1 MLTAGRV
8 VGVLVLVK
16 ALDVLLRGPGVAPLW
31 TAALALLTAGAVLL
45 LRDRHGWP
53 LVLLGGLAAVLD
65 APLELRRQHLVL
77 LVGVALVATL
87 TRRDEDRLLLWRT
100 QLSALYGLAALSKL
114 NEAYLSGT
122 VLTEALVLPL
132 PLPAVVAGGVGL
144 VAVEALLAVT
154 PWVPRLRV
162 PGAVAAASV
171 HGVAL
176 LVVAG
181 GPLVTLRLVVFGGT
195 AVLLHAVSAGLV
207 PVRRSASRRP

>member
-16 ALDVLLRGPGVAPLW
+16 ALDVLVRGPGVAPLW
-31 TAALALLTAGAVLL
+31 AATLALLTAGAVLL

-77 LVGVALVATL
+77 LVGLALVATL

-100 QLSALYGLAALSKL
+100 QLSALYGFAALSKL

-132 PLPAVVAGGVGL
+132 PLPAVVGGGAALIV
-144 VAVEALLAVT
+144 VEALLAVT

-162 PGAVAAASV
+162 PGAVVAAAV

-195 AVLLHAVSAGLV
+195 AVLLHAASAGLV